1 MIKQV
6 QIAWARLPVRYQ
18 GAVVVAIPAACLLIT
33 LGAWVWSREAL
44 LAIRRN
50 IDSVQETI
58 AASETILVQN
68 VNAETGVRG
77 YIITRNSS
85 FLEPYQYAQ
94 ANMALGLKALKERLQ
109 QQPENIGDLK
119 TIEQLT
125 QQNLTV
131 SKQAVALASTPATNP
146 VVAAELSRVIY
157 ESKATMDALRQ
168 SIAEFQT
175 REQQILDKYIQQ
187 RTQVQDATAAALWFT
202 GIISAL
208 GSWAAIYLFIQVDKD
223 LSDREHRLRES
234 KSLLQAI
241 TTSVVDG
248 VITVDERGKIDIFNP
263 TASTM
268 FGYAPNEVVGQ
279 DLDLLLA
286 ETDVEHIENHLETA
300 IQTRSTWQTLGRRND
315 GSTFPISVSI
325 SDVRLDDHRLIAIVR
340 DMTEIQ
346 QTQEKLES
354 RANELARLSAILAQ
368 TNATLEDRNQEL
380 EQFAYVAS
388 HDLKAPLR
396 AIANLSEWIEEDLQG
411 DLPPENQKQMQ
422 LLRGRVH
429 RMEALINGLL
439 EYSRIGRVKTAIE
452 TVSLTKLLAEI
463 VDSLAP
469 PATFAIHIPPDLP
482 TLKTKV
488 LPLRQVLA
496 NLIGNAIKHHD
507 KNAGR
512 IQISVK
518 DLGNFYEFAV
528 TDDGPGIHP
537 DFHQKIFTIFQTLQ
551 ARDTKEST
559 GIGLSIVKKI
569 VETEGGTIQVESQE
583 GQGST
588 FYFTWLKTPLIN
600 A

>member
-1 MIKQV
+1 M
-6 QIAWARLPVRYQ
+6 RYQ

-33 LGAWVWSREAL
+33 LGSWVWSREAL

-50 IDSVQETI
+50 IESVQETI

-68 VNAETGVRG
+68 VNAETGVRS
-77 YIITRNSS
+77 YIITRNPS
-85 FLEPYQYAQ
+85 FLEPYRFAQ
-94 ANMALGLKALKERLQ
+94 AQIASRLQ
-109 QQPENIGDLK
+109 TLEQKLSQQPNPPVALQSIK
-119 TIEQLT
+119 QLT
-125 QQNLTV
+125 QQNMAV
-131 SKQAVALASTPATNP
+131 SQQAVEIASAQAANSPT
-146 VVAAELSRVIY
+146 AELNRVVY

-168 SIAEFQT
+168 SVAEFQAKE
-175 REQQILDKYIQQ
+175 RQILDQYIQQ

-234 KSLLQAI
+234 KSLLHAI
-241 TTSVVDG
+241 TASVVDG
-248 VITVDERGKIDIFNP
+248 VITVDEQGNIDIFNP

-268 FGYAPNEVVGQ
+268 FGYAPREVVGKN
-279 DLDLLLA
+279 LDLLLA
-286 ETDVEHIENHLETA
+286 ETDLEHIEKHLETA
-300 IQTRSTWQTLGRRND
+300 IQTRGTWETVGLRSD

-340 DMTEIQ
+340 DMSEVQ

-368 TNATLEDRNQEL
+368 TNTVLEDRNREL

-396 AIANLSEWIEEDLQG
+396 AIAHLSEWIEEDLQG

-439 EYSRIGRVKTAIE
+439 EYSRIGRVKTSIE
-452 TVSLTKLLAEI
+452 TISLTKLLAEI

-469 PATFAIHIPPDLP
+469 PSTFAIHISPELP
-482 TLKTKV
+482 TFKAKV
-488 LPLRQVLA
+488 LPLRQVFA

-507 KNAGR
+507 KDAGH

-518 DLGNFYEFAV
+518 DLGTFYEFAV
-528 TDDGPGIHP
+528 ADDGPGIHP

-569 VETEGGTIQVESQE
+569 VETEGGTIRVESQE

-588 FYFTWLKTPLIN
+588 FYFTWLKTPFVDG
-600 A
+600 